1 MKKIRCPFVNT
12 SRRVFLFL
20 LSTLLCT
27 LSLKFKEKTKNYRE
41 AFKGNISYKEKNP
54 RGFFN

>member
-1 MKKIRCPFVNT
+1 MKKIRCPVVSTF
-12 SRRVFLFL
+12 RRIFLFL

-27 LSLKFKEKTKNYRE
+27 LSLKFKETIKNYRE
-41 AFKGNISYKEKNP
+41 EFKGNKIYKEKNP